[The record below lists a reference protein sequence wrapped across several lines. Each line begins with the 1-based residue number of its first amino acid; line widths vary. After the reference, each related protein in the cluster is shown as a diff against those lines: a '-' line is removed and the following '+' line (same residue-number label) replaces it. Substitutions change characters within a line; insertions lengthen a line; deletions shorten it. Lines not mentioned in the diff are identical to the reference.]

1 MTTNKP
7 DSNDFILGVTNNKIS
22 EESDKLINQFKNTEP
37 QTKNNVNNYVNN
49 YVNNSANTGN
59 RNNSANTGNRNN
71 SANTGNRNNS
81 ANTGNRNNSE
91 NAGSN
96 RNNSA
101 NTGNRNNSANTG
113 NRNNPGNT
121 RSNNV
126 GLNNKVENSLNTK
139 QSNILINHIK
149 RLEDSINSG
158 TNPNQNN
165 LIEQINKGQDINVKG
180 YNITNNGIEP
190 KKQVKGMK
198 LLINEIINKLEKE
211 VVNLNNKIKTYNS
224 EKETISK
231 MSKMEINNLKSII
244 KKLYK
249 LILDITKSYDPTENG
264 VTKENKIKLL
274 ESIRMNI
281 SSNKGFLK
289 TIDEIMMN
297 NGSKNIIEK
306 NNSILKKI
314 TISNISQNNLSNN
327 RNNNSSQN
335 MGKVFE
341 NSGIKT
347 VSNKIELELSN
358 PELFNK
364 NKNSNENSNLFI
376 SSIENNQNSIN
387 TQRSVNN
394 RVNNSVNN
402 TSSNTVN
409 NAVNN
414 TSSNSVNN
422 NKNKN
427 LFSVNENNNQGYTN
441 NNQSATQLSTPEKSR
456 KYEKLVKKIHEKV
469 VNENN
474 AKKKLNEYFL

>member
-1 MTTNKP
+1 M
-7 DSNDFILGVTNNKIS
+7 
-22 EESDKLINQFKNTEP
+22 
-37 QTKNNVNNYVNN
+37 
-49 YVNNSANTGN
+49 
-59 RNNSANTGNRNN
+59 
-71 SANTGNRNNS
+71 
-81 ANTGNRNNSE
+81 
-91 NAGSN
+91 
-96 RNNSA
+96 
-101 NTGNRNNSANTG
+101 
-113 NRNNPGNT
+113 
-121 RSNNV
+121 
-126 GLNNKVENSLNTK
+126 
-139 QSNILINHIK
+139 
-149 RLEDSINSG
+149 EDSINSG